1 VTVLTLRLN
10 QSKPSVCRSE
20 SHRLGVR
27 KAELGLAD
35 ILLFALIVTDVIEND
50 TQNVK
55 IQFVCGDFR
64 HGNLTK
70 KLSYWI
76 WFQPL
81 LDILFFYLKCNNLVD
96 VRLSVSRLYSKIH
109 QLNFIRSFETLFRV
123 FYFIDAI

>member
-10 QSKPSVCRSE
+10 QSKPSVCCSE
-20 SHRLGVR
+20 PHCLGVR

-55 IQFVCGDFR
+55 IQFVSGYFR
-64 HGNLTK
+64 HDHLTK

-76 WFQPL
+76 
-81 LDILFFYLKCNNLVD
+81 
-96 VRLSVSRLYSKIH
+96 
-109 QLNFIRSFETLFRV
+109 
-123 FYFIDAI
+123 